1 MPLDLP
7 DESGTE
13 PPPTRGGT
21 ALKQRQ
27 LETSPVTFT
36 PGQRTNGSIESPV
49 DRISR
54 LGAPALTD
62 AELLSLLFR
71 NRDSTAVAEKL
82 LMSAGCLKSL
92 LRDDA
97 LHLSATPGM
106 TPKRAATL
114 LAAAELGRR
123 IQRSEERR
131 PRLRTPAEIYRYLA
145 PTLHGLRRE
154 EFHVLCFNSRNTL
167 LRDVRVAEGTM
178 NACPVDPREV
188 FAAAI
193 AARATAIVFAHNHP
207 SGDPEPSNDDVAL
220 TRLLFEGAK
229 LLGIHVLD
237 HVVVG
242 DSMFVSLLER
252 GQMPYQRNPSA
263 IGQCPPFLH
272 VGLPSAGLR

>member
-1 MPLDLP
+1 MK
-7 DESGTE
+7 
-13 PPPTRGGT
+13 PPPTKGGA
-21 ALKQRQ
+21 ALKQCQ
-27 LETSPVTFT
+27 LETHPVKIVAS
-36 PGQRTNGSIESPV
+36 QRTKHGSIESPI

-62 AELLSLLFR
+62 AELLSLLFG
-71 NRDSTAVAEKL
+71 NGDGVAVAEKL
-82 LMSAGCLKSL
+82 LTSAGCLKSL

-106 TPKRAATL
+106 TPKRAAKL
-114 LAAAELGRR
+114 LAAAELSRR
-123 IQRSEERR
+123 IQHSDERR
-131 PRLRTPAEIYRYLA
+131 PRLRKAAEIYRHLA
-145 PTLHGLRRE
+145 PTLQGLRRE

-207 SGDPEPSNDDVAL
+207 SGDPEPSTDDVAL
-220 TRLLFEGAK
+220 TRRLFEGAQ
-229 LLGIHVLD
+229 LLGIHALD

-242 DSMFVSLLER
+242 DTTFVSLLER
-252 GQMPYQRNPSA
+252 GQMP
-263 IGQCPPFLH
+263 
-272 VGLPSAGLR
+272 